1 MPGPRIATTQRDGLR
16 PLGIHGQPV
25 VESHAQIVRYLRE
38 ALSPAHADLF
48 AEPNPEVR
56 PGEIEWYAT
65 PEGEAIRR
73 EALAP
78 EAREALDAELKR
90 LVDEIAARADLLR
103 QSKEGGEQLLGELLA
118 LALRIPGDSYIYA
131 IGRQPVLA
139 GWGHVVD
146 DPAAD
151 HTVLQK
157 LVTAP
162 PRPPVPPAA
171 VVAPRPTMWPWW
183 LALLL
188 LLIGAGFLLPFLA
201 APLLA
206 QLARPDSG
214 FCAIPPEQRLMIA
227 TIDSEQ
233 SEEASLRREL
243 VFVEAQIAEKAALC
257 RAPAQSARR
266 TPDPAPFPRLAEPPR
281 SGLPPAGPGTGPG
294 IGSDD
299 RGGSD
304 RRDPDAPGA
313 DVPRADAPPDRPEQ
327 RGDRPDTPRPDAA
340 PEQRADRPDARTD
353 PPVPERRATDRGQ
366 TSPPQTN
373 PPRPEDMRPRL
384 DREHAQQGEASVS
397 LAWNTQD
404 DLDVVVVCPG
414 NAEVGYR
421 QPQGCGGQLD
431 VDMNRGDPRSDTPV
445 ENITWPSVDAAPRGR
460 YRVQIDNQSN
470 QSVPYRVR
478 VTVRGESREYTGTA
492 PPHARGHRV
501 GEFDLPG
508 QAPAAPARGAT
519 PGAAAPGGSGQ
530 GGTPAR

>member
-1 MPGPRIATTQRDGLR
+1 MTGPRIATTQRDGLR

-25 VESHAQIVRYLRE
+25 VEAHGQIVRYLRE

-65 PEGEAIRR
+65 PDGEATKR

-78 EAREALDAELKR
+78 EARAALDAELKR
-90 LVDEIAARADLLR
+90 LVDDIAARAEVLR
-103 QSKEGGEQLLGELLA
+103 ASKEGGEQLLGELLA
-118 LALRIPGDSYIYA
+118 LALRIPGDGYVYA
-131 IGRQPVLA
+131 IGTQPVLA
-139 GWGHVVD
+139 GWGHVAD

-162 PRPPVPPAA
+162 PRPPVTPAA
-171 VVAPRPTMWPWW
+171 IVPPRRMMWPWW

-188 LLIGAGFLLPFLA
+188 LMIGAGFLLPFLA

-227 TIDSEQ
+227 AIDTEQ
-233 SEEASLRREL
+233 SEEAALRREL
-243 VFVEAQIAEKAALC
+243 TFVEAQIAEKAALC

-266 TPDPAPFPRLAEPPR
+266 APDPSFPRLAEPPR
-281 SGLPPAGPGTGPG
+281 PGLPPAGPGVGPG
-294 IGSDD
+294 GGTDD
-299 RGGSD
+299 RGGID

-313 DVPRADAPPDRPEQ
+313 EPPRADATP
-327 RGDRPDTPRPDAA
+327 DRPDTPRPDVT
-340 PEQRADRPDARTD
+340 PERRADRPDARTN
-353 PPVPERRATDRGQ
+353 PPVPDRRTGDRGQ
-366 TSPPQTN
+366 TNPPQTN
-373 PPRPEDMRPRL
+373 PPRAEDMRPRL
-384 DREHAQQGEASVS
+384 EREHARQGEASVS

-421 QPQGCGGQLD
+421 NTQGCGAQLD

-445 ENITWPSVDAAPRGR
+445 ENITWPSVDTAPRGR

-508 QAPAAPARGAT
+508 QAPAGPAGGAGPSGSGQAGAPAR
-519 PGAAAPGGSGQ
+519 
-530 GGTPAR
+530 